1 MCVLSPCLIYWPQV
15 PPVLKGGRHEDVN
28 IRKQGTLGDLLS
40 LSTPFLWE
48 VTVSLAHYISCTL
61 LSILFSSQF
70 FNIFFLSFSMAIFT
84 NRPSR
89 LLILFS
95 KTHLMHYYVQLY
107 FFHLQFPFC
116 SFKKKH
122 GTSSSLVKFSI
133 FVFSFLE
140 HINHI
145 YHFSSHPFIGS
156 NYHLTI
162 LISGCEMVHTS
173 IHIFITYRSQQHCEH
188 IKCKHCNSSFISSF
202 IMHIGRE

>member
-116 SFKKKH
+116 SFKKNMELLVLWW
-122 GTSSSLVKFSI
+122 SSPFL
-133 FVFSFLE
+133 SFLFL
-140 HINHI
+140 N
-145 YHFSSHPFIGS
+145 
-156 NYHLTI
+156 
-162 LISGCEMVHTS
+162 TS
-173 IHIFITYRSQQHCEH
+173 ITFTTSVHILL
-188 IKCKHCNSSFISSF
+188 
-202 IMHIGRE
+202 